1 MGEKNI
7 KRLTRAENVHSS
19 EWERPRISLMDYE
32 IKRIKKMVKMWDK
45 IWMPTGNLIE
55 QRQLKYGYVV
65 GLYEHFVVLQMNN
78 YKEAFNWVD
87 VVWNWKHQKIN
98 RKEAD

>member
-7 KRLTRAENVHSS
+7 KRPSRAENVHST

-65 GLYEHFVVLQMNN
+65 GIYKNFFVLQMNN
-78 YKEAFNWVD
+78 YREAFQWTD
-87 VVWNWKHQKIN
+87 LVWHWKDQR
-98 RKEAD
+98 RKEGS